1 MTSSL
6 LTTNRSVGYNG
17 IIKDLGKMSST
28 TKEQIL
34 HEASRMVLNRGLHGM
49 SLQELAEKL
58 NLKKASLFHHYP
70 SKLALAVE
78 LYRFYQKS
86 FLLWVDAHKQY
97 APEKQIILYAR
108 ELTRWICEK
117 QRVCPVGAL
126 SLEWHL
132 VEDELKDEIMKLHT
146 LQKQWLT
153 HLFKEIRKEKPLRVS
168 LNEAVMGT
176 MALLQGS
183 IQLARLNENPNLV
196 KSNIASYLKSIK
208 G

>member
-1 MTSSL
+1 
-6 LTTNRSVGYNG
+6 
-17 IIKDLGKMSST
+17 MSST

-70 SKLALAVE
+70 SKLALAIE

-86 FLLWVDAHKQY
+86 FLSWAKDHKHHT
-97 APEKQIILYAR
+97 PEKQIILYAK

-132 VEDELKDEIMKLHT
+132 VEPELKIEIMQLHT
-146 LQKQWLT
+146 FQKEWLT
-153 HLFKEIRKEKPLRVS
+153 KLFKEIRKETAMRVS
-168 LNEAVMGT
+168 LSEAVMGT

-183 IQLARLNENPNLV
+183 IQLARLNDNPNLV
-196 KSNIASYLKSIK
+196 KTNIASYLKSIK
-208 G
+208 V